1 MPTRRIPSLNWLR
14 VFEASA
20 RNQSFARAA
29 EELGMSSAAVSQQ
42 IKALE
47 THLKKSLFT
56 RKAHSIELTA
66 VGRAFLSPVQQSL
79 DQVEVSAAGLFGNPH
94 REPLSIR
101 VVLLFANGWLAERLA
116 AFQKAHPDIHLQIYT
131 TNSYALQQGQDFDME
146 VVFGVGLQYGQEG
159 DLLFREKTFPV
170 ALPEINA
177 NIHTISD
184 LLQYRLINLSEH
196 HTGWMQVFN
205 QQTDALLTEAEFI
218 FADNTTTALSFAAAG
233 IGIALA
239 RMPGSDGLYQR
250 LGLEPCLENFD
261 IPNGSHYYLTYPSSE
276 GLSRAARAFREWLL
290 DNI

>member
-20 RNQSFARAA
+20 RHQSFVRAA
-29 EELGMSSAAVSQQ
+29 EELGMSAAAVSQQ

-47 THLKKSLFT
+47 THLKKSLFS

-66 VGRAFLSPVQQSL
+66 VGRAFLTPVQQSL
-79 DQVEVSAAGLFGNPH
+79 NQMEVSAAGLFGNPR

-116 AFQKAHPDIHLQIYT
+116 DFQQSHPDIHLQIYT
-131 TNSYALQQGQDFDME
+131 SNTYPLPQGQEYDME

-159 DLLFREKTFPV
+159 DLLFREYTFPV
-170 ALPEINA
+170 ALPEISA
-177 NIHTISD
+177 NIQCIND

-196 HTGWMQVFN
+196 HTGWMQVFSH
-205 QQTDALLTEAEFI
+205 QPDTLLTEAEFI
-218 FADNTTTALSFAAAG
+218 FADNTTTALSFAASG
-233 IGIALA
+233 LGIALA
-239 RMPGSDGLYQR
+239 RMPASDGLQQR
-250 LGLEPCLENFD
+250 LGLEPCLKNFT
-261 IPNGSHYYLTYPSSE
+261 IPNGAHYYLTYPSAE
-276 GLSRAARAFREWLL
+276 GLSRAAKTFRVWLL